1 MEEVNISSTER
12 INGKVKVFY
21 GNKGYGFFEYDGNQ
35 LFFHVN
41 QMIKRKRRI
50 RKGDNA
56 SFVVIETESGIQAGE
71 ILFED
76 AGAETEINENE
87 SFADTVKEDAVTLLE
102 IAEKENDTEV
112 QETALF
118 SEDKV
123 MITAAGDK
131 EIAAETKKEKTAKKS
146 RSKKKK
152 TEIKETEVKAE
163 EKTEDKKEE
172 KIEEKTESSQKKS
185 AFEEKKNSAKAS
197 EKKKAEKKGGANK
210 ESAAKA
216 ATNKAATVKDTT
228 NKDTT
233 TNKEASDKEAS
244 DKDTSNKEVSDK
256 EVSNKESSNKQTS
269 NKSSSHKTTQ
279 GKSAQSK
286 EPPKK
291 NTEKNQEKN
300 QDKRPSSLGR
310 SKADARQ
317 KKDEGERGVDYQL
330 GWLGEGYL
338 AVKKDC
344 VGKYSLGQAKNI
356 LLAHPAFPE
365 PQEIDEIV
373 ISTKGIFVIETKRF
387 SGELTINKNGNWIFS
402 NGKTRQSLTGPVA
415 QALRHHILLQTILK
429 GVVPDKYI
437 YDIICIAKGDVIIE
451 GEENCPIPVMKVDM
465 LNYRI
470 LTAEGKAENDLD
482 IKMIEEK
489 INESKVVWDPSSN
502 SYVKMSEM
510 EKRKSEA
517 AAKRSAIAEVIEEAA
532 EVEDEAASKSRLAK
546 KSTVKKNA
554 AKKSA
559 VRKSAVNKTETNKS
573 VDKKVSEKKSSD
585 KKTSDKQA
593 AAKKTTVKM
602 NADKKTS
609 DKKSSEKKTAVKKTT
624 AKNTTAKK
632 TETKKTAVKKTAAKN
647 TTAKKTSDKTAA
659 VKKTVTKTPAAK
671 KTTAGKS
678 DAKKTDI
685 KKTKT
690 SVKKK

>member
-76 AGAETEINENE
+76 AE
-87 SFADTVKEDAVTLLE
+87 SFADAVTEDVFALSE

-112 QETALF
+112 QEPALF
-118 SEDKV
+118 SEDKE
-123 MITAAGDK
+123 MITAADDK
-131 EIAAETKKEKTAKKS
+131 ETAAETKKAKTAKKS
-146 RSKKKK
+146 RSKKNKTATIE

-163 EKTEDKKEE
+163 EKTEDKTEDKKEE
-172 KIEEKTESSQKKS
+172 KIEEKTEGSQKKS
-185 AFEEKKNSAKAS
+185 VSEEKKNSAKAS

-216 ATNKAATVKDTT
+216 ATNKAATVK
-228 NKDTT
+228 
-233 TNKEASDKEAS
+233 EASDKETS
-244 DKDTSNKEVSDK
+244 DKKASDK

-286 EPPKK
+286 EQPKK

-300 QDKRPSSLGR
+300 QDKRPSSQGR

-517 AAKRSAIAEVIEEAA
+517 TAKRSAIAEVIEEAA
-532 EVEDEAASKSRLAK
+532 EVEDEATSKSRTSK
-546 KSTVKKNA
+546 KSTVKKSAVNKSTT
-554 AKKSA
+554 KKST
-559 VRKSAVNKTETNKS
+559 VNKTETNKS
-573 VDKKVSEKKSSD
+573 ADKKVSEKKSSD
-585 KKTSDKQA
+585 KKTSDKKV

-602 NADKKTS
+602 NADKKNA

-647 TTAKKTSDKTAA
+647 TTAKKTTAKKTSDKTAA
-659 VKKTVTKTPAAK
+659 VKKTVTKTPATK

-685 KKTKT
+685 KKTAVKKTAEKKT

>member
-1 MEEVNISSTER
+1 MEEVNVSSTER
-12 INGKVKVFY
+12 ISGKVKVFY

-76 AGAETEINENE
+76 AGSETETNEINEAEINE
-87 SFADTVKEDAVTLLE
+87 IETYADTVTET
-102 IAEKENDTEV
+102 AEKENDTPE
-112 QETALF
+112 ENGI
-118 SEDKV
+118 
-123 MITAAGDK
+123 ITAADEK
-131 EIAAETKKEKTAKKS
+131 VTAAKTKKAKAAKKS
-146 RSKKKK
+146 RSKKEK
-152 TEIKETEVKAE
+152 TAAKEIKEKETKDKETEVKAE
-163 EKTEDKKEE
+163 EKTE
-172 KIEEKTESSQKKS
+172 EKTENKTEGSQKKTAS
-185 AFEEKKNSAKAS
+185 KEKKSAAKSA
-197 EKKKAEKKGGANK
+197 EKKKAEKKADANK
-210 ESAAKA
+210 DS
-216 ATNKAATVKDTT
+216 ATV
-228 NKDTT
+228 
-233 TNKEASDKEAS
+233 
-244 DKDTSNKEVSDK
+244 
-256 EVSNKESSNKQTS
+256 
-269 NKSSSHKTTQ
+269 
-279 GKSAQSK
+279 QSK
-286 EPPKK
+286 EQPKK
-291 NTEKNQEKN
+291 NNVNDQE
-300 QDKRPSSLGR
+300 KRPSSQGR
-310 SKADARQ
+310 SKADSRQ

-402 NGKTRQSLTGPVA
+402 NGKNRQSLTGPVA

-429 GVVPDKYI
+429 GVVPEKYI

-510 EKRKSEA
+510 KKQKSE
-517 AAKRSAIAEVIEEAA
+517 EV
-532 EVEDEAASKSRLAK
+532 AK
-546 KSTVKKNA
+546 KT
-554 AKKSA
+554 
-559 VRKSAVNKTETNKS
+559 
-573 VDKKVSEKKSSD
+573 
-585 KKTSDKQA
+585 
-593 AAKKTTVKM
+593 AAKKTTEKTEDKTTADKKPAVKKT
-602 NADKKTS
+602 ADKKTAA
-609 DKKSSEKKTAVKKTT
+609 KKKTAKKTT
-624 AKNTTAKK
+624 ANKTATNKTATKK
-632 TETKKTAVKKTAAKN
+632 TTTKKTAVKKI
-647 TTAKKTSDKTAA
+647 SDKTAA
-659 VKKTVTKTPAAK
+659 KKTVTKTPAAK
-671 KTTAGKS
+671 KTAAGKS
-678 DAKKTDI
+678 DSKKSAVKKSDVKKSDI
-685 KKTKT
+685 KKTAIKKTAVKKTAAKSTVGGKASANKTAAKKTAVKKT

>member
-1 MEEVNISSTER
+1 MEEVNVNSTER
-12 INGKVKVFY
+12 ISGKVKVFY

-76 AGAETEINENE
+76 AE
-87 SFADTVKEDAVTLLE
+87 SFADTVTEDAVSLSET
-102 IAEKENDTEV
+102 AEKENDIEV
-112 QETALF
+112 QEQT
-118 SEDKV
+118 SVPEDKE
-123 MITAAGDK
+123 MITAADEK
-131 EIAAETKKEKTAKKS
+131 ETAAETKKAKAAKKS
-146 RSKKKK
+146 RSKKNKTATK
-152 TEIKETEVKAE
+152 ETEIKETEVKAE
-163 EKTEDKKEE
+163 EKTEDKTEDKKEE

-185 AFEEKKNSAKAS
+185 ASEEKKNSAKAS

-216 ATNKAATVKDTT
+216 ATNKAATVK
-228 NKDTT
+228 
-233 TNKEASDKEAS
+233 EASDKEAS
-244 DKDTSNKEVSDK
+244 DKETSNKEVSNK
-256 EVSNKESSNKQTS
+256 EVSIKESSNKQTS

-286 EPPKK
+286 EQPKK
-291 NTEKNQEKN
+291 NAEKNQEKN
-300 QDKRPSSLGR
+300 QDKRPSSQGR
-310 SKADARQ
+310 SKADVRQ

-470 LTAEGKAENDLD
+470 LTAEGTAENDLD

-510 EKRKSEA
+510 DKRKSET
-517 AAKRSAIAEVIEEAA
+517 AAKKSAIVEVIEEAA
-532 EVEDEAASKSRLAK
+532 KVEDEAASKSRIAK
-546 KSTVKKNA
+546 KRTVK
-554 AKKSA
+554 
-559 VRKSAVNKTETNKS
+559 KSAVNKST
-573 VDKKVSEKKSSD
+573 
-585 KKTSDKQA
+585 
-593 AAKKTTVKM
+593 
-602 NADKKTS
+602 
-609 DKKSSEKKTAVKKTT
+609 
-624 AKNTTAKK
+624 
-632 TETKKTAVKKTAAKN
+632 TKKRTVNKT
-647 TTAKKTSDKTAA
+647 
-659 VKKTVTKTPAAK
+659 
-671 KTTAGKS
+671 
-678 DAKKTDI
+678 
-685 KKTKT
+685 
-690 SVKKK
+690 